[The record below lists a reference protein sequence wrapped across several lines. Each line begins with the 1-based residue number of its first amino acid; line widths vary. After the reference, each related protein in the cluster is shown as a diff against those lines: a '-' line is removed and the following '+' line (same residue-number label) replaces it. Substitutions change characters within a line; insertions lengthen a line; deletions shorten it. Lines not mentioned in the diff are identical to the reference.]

1 MPFDSARGV
10 MVLFGGQASN
20 LAIRGDT
27 WEYNGIDWTQR
38 ATTGPPARWIQRMAY
53 DSDRGVTV
61 MFGGAASPNVILND
75 TWEWNGTT
83 WTQIA
88 VQGPPAR
95 YGHAMAFD
103 SDRHVVVLFG
113 GQTGGP
119 FGQGVLGDTREYDG
133 ASWTQV
139 PITGPSARTFV
150 KMVYDPSR
158 QRMVLFG
165 GYNGT
170 TTVNDT
176 WELVTTTTGIGDGSD
191 AGSGAV
197 SAPGLR
203 LDPNVPNP
211 FHPRTVISY
220 QLQATGPVRI
230 SIFDVTGSLV
240 RRLVEREET
249 AGAHVASWDGRDDRN
264 VAVASGAY
272 FCRLEAGGEVVARR
286 MVLAP

>member
-1 MPFDSARGV
+1 
-10 MVLFGGQASN
+10 
-20 LAIRGDT
+20 
-27 WEYNGIDWTQR
+27 
-38 ATTGPPARWIQRMAY
+38 MAY
-53 DSDRGVTV
+53 
-61 MFGGAASPNVILND
+61 
-75 TWEWNGTT
+75 
-83 WTQIA
+83 
-88 VQGPPAR
+88 
-95 YGHAMAFD
+95 D

-113 GQTGGP
+113 GQIGFN
-119 FGQGVLGDTREYDG
+119 FGQGVLGDTWEYDG
-133 ASWTQV
+133 GSWTQV
-139 PITGPSARTFV
+139 PITGPAPRTFV
-150 KMVYDPSR
+150 KMVYDSAR

-176 WELVTTTTGIGDGSD
+176 WELVTTTTGIGNDGND
-191 AGSGAV
+191 GGGTVV

-211 FHPRTVISY
+211 FHPRTVFSY
-220 QLQATGPVRI
+220 QLHSTGPVRI

-264 VAVASGAY
+264 AAVASGVY
-272 FCRLEAGGEVVARR
+272 FYRLEAAGEVVARR